1 MGQERMI
8 EAIVG
13 KLCGRA
19 LSAADL
25 EGIRRAIGEADPPL
39 RAEVAR
45 RVCAALGWYDSL
57 GRPKLMSCRVGLLR
71 LHRAGLIALP
81 PARNGNGNALGLVK
95 QPDTWPAEQPVAGSV
110 GQLGGLHLEAVAD
123 RSASRLWN
131 GLIERWHYLGY
142 TPLPGAQLRY
152 LIVWDQGV
160 LGALGF
166 GAAAW
171 KVAVRDRWIGWERP
185 EREAHLGRV
194 LNNARFLI
202 LPWVQVKNL
211 ASKVLA
217 LAAARVGEDF
227 AVRYGERPVLLET
240 FVETPRHQGTCYRA
254 ANWRYLGETAGR
266 GKCDRHHRAA
276 LARKAIYVYPLAAD
290 FRRALGVAA

>member
-1 MGQERMI
+1 MGQEQMS
-8 EAIVG
+8 EAGVG
-13 KLCGRA
+13 TLCGRP

-25 EGIRRAIGEADPPL
+25 ETIRRVIDEAEPPL

-45 RVCAALGWYDSL
+45 RVCAALGWLDTL

-71 LHRAGLIALP
+71 LHRSGLIELP
-81 PARNGNGNALGLVK
+81 AARNGNGNGRCLVQ
-95 QPDTWPAEQPVAGSV
+95 QPEAWPTQQPLAGSA
-110 GQLGGLHLEAVAD
+110 GQLSGLRLAPVTD
-123 RSASRLWN
+123 KIASRLWN
-131 GLIERWHYLGY
+131 GLIARWHYLGY

-152 LIVWDQGV
+152 VIQSDHGV

-171 KVAVRDRWIGWERP
+171 KVAARDRWIGWGP
-185 EREAHLGRV
+185 GAREAHLGRV

-217 LAAARVGEDF
+217 LAAARVGTDF
-227 AVRYGERPVLLET
+227 AARYGEPPVLLET
-240 FVETPRHQGTCYRA
+240 FVETPRFRGTCYRG
-254 ANWRYLGETAGR
+254 ANWHYLGETAGR
-266 GKCDRHHRAA
+266 GKCDRTHQAA
-276 LARKAIYVYPLAAD
+276 LARKAVYVYPLVAD
-290 FRRALGVAA
+290 FRAALGVA

>member
-1 MGQERMI
+1 MI
-8 EAIVG
+8 EASVG
-13 KLCGRA
+13 KLCGRP

-25 EGIRRAIGEADPPL
+25 ETIRRAIDAANPPL

-45 RVCAALGWYDSL
+45 RVCGALGWHDTL

-81 PARNGNGNALGLVK
+81 TPRNGNGNGRGLAK
-95 QPDTWPAEQPVAGSV
+95 QPAAWPAERPLGGAV
-110 GQLGGLHLEAVAD
+110 GQLSGLRLVPVA
-123 RSASRLWN
+123 STPASRLWN
-131 GLIERWHYLGY
+131 GLIARYHYLGY

-152 LIVWDQGV
+152 LIHWDHGI

-171 KVAVRDRWIGWERP
+171 KVAARDRWIGWEP
-185 EREAHLGRV
+185 ATREAHLGRV

-211 ASKVLA
+211 ASKILA
-217 LAAARVGEDF
+217 LAAGRVGEDF
-227 AVRYGERPVLLET
+227 ALRYGAPPVLLET
-240 FVETPRHQGTCYRA
+240 FVETPRFRGTCYRA

-266 GKCDRHHRAA
+266 GKCDRTHQAD
-276 LARKAIYVYPLAAD
+276 LPRKAVYVYPLAAD
-290 FRRALGVAA
+290 FRAALGVV

>member
-1 MGQERMI
+1 
-8 EAIVG
+8 
-13 KLCGRA
+13 L
-19 LSAADL
+19 
-25 EGIRRAIGEADPPL
+25 EADPPL

-45 RVCAALGWYDSL
+45 RVCAVLGWHDAL

-71 LHRAGLIALP
+71 LNHAGLIELP
-81 PARNGNGNALGLVK
+81 AARNGNGNGRGLIK
-95 QPDTWPAEQPVAGSV
+95 QPDAWPAEQPLSGSA
-110 GQLGGLHLEAVAD
+110 GQLGGLRLAPVAD
-123 RSASRLWN
+123 KAASRLWN

-152 LIVWDQGV
+152 LIDSDHGV

-171 KVAVRDRWIGWERP
+171 KVAARDRWIGWERP

-217 LAAARVGEDF
+217 LAAARVGTDF
-227 AVRYGERPVLLET
+227 AGRYGEPPVLLET
-240 FVETPRHQGTCYRA
+240 FVETPRFRGTCYRA

-266 GKCDRHHRAA
+266 GKCDRTHQAD
-276 LARKAIYVYPLAAD
+276 LPRKAVYVYPLAAD
-290 FRRALGVAA
+290 FRAALGVA

>member
-1 MGQERMI
+1 MHETN
-8 EAIVG
+8 VG
-13 KLCGRA
+13 KLCGRP

-25 EGIRRAIGEADPPL
+25 ETIRRAIRDADPPL

-45 RVCAALGWYDSL
+45 RVCVALGWYDTL

-71 LHRAGLIALP
+71 LHRAGLITLP
-81 PARNGNGNALGLVK
+81 PPRNRNGNGRGLVK
-95 QPDTWPAEQPVAGSV
+95 QPAAWPAEHPLGGAV
-110 GQLGGLHLEAVAD
+110 GQLSGLRLELVAD
-123 RSASRLWN
+123 RAASRLWN
-131 GLIERWHYLGY
+131 GLIARYHYLGY

-152 LIVWDQGV
+152 LIQWDQGV

-171 KVAVRDRWIGWERP
+171 KVAARDRWIGWERP
-185 EREAHLGRV
+185 AREAHLGRM

-217 LAAARVGEDF
+217 LAAGRVGDDF
-227 AVRYGERPVLLET
+227 ATRYGERPVRLET
-240 FVETPRHQGTCYRA
+240 FVETPRFRGTCYRA
-254 ANWRYLGETAGR
+254 ANWRSLGETAGR
-266 GKCDRHHRAA
+266 GTCDRTHQAD
-276 LARKAIYVYPLAAD
+276 LPRKAVYVYPLAAD
-290 FRRALGVAA
+290 FRAALGVV

>member
-1 MGQERMI
+1 MT
-8 EAIVG
+8 EARVG
-13 KLCGRA
+13 KLCGRP

-25 EGIRRAIGEADPPL
+25 ETIRRAIDAAAPPL

-45 RVCAALGWYDSL
+45 RVCAALGWHDTL

-71 LHRAGLIALP
+71 LHRAGLIELP
-81 PARNGNGNALGLVK
+81 TARNGNGNGRGLVK
-95 QPDTWPAEQPVAGSV
+95 QPSAWPSEQPLAGSV
-110 GQLGGLHLEAVAD
+110 GQLSGLRLAPVAD

-152 LIVWDQGV
+152 LIQSDHGL

-171 KVAVRDRWIGWERP
+171 KVAARDRWIGWERP
-185 EREAHLGRV
+185 AREAHLGRV

-227 AVRYGERPVLLET
+227 AARYGERPVLLET
-240 FVETPRHQGTCYRA
+240 FVETPRFRGTCYRA

-266 GKCDRHHRAA
+266 GKCDRTHQAA
-276 LARKAIYVYPLAAD
+276 LPRKALYVYPLAAD
-290 FRRALGVAA
+290 FRALLGVA